1 MFPAVL
7 GVAAE
12 LPPTAEALA
21 GEPPTAAEP
30 LSLLRRLHFKM
41 VKMSET
47 PCRLKINF
55 FSVILI
61 IKTKFK

>member
-1 MFPAVL
+1 MFPAEL

-30 LSLLRRLHFKM
+30 LSLL
-41 VKMSET
+41 
-47 PCRLKINF
+47 CRLRFKGLTRT
-55 FSVILI
+55 VADPDMILEGGSL
-61 IKTKFK
+61 

>member
-21 GEPPTAAEP
+21 VEPPTAAEP
-30 LSLLRRLHFKM
+30 LLLLRRLHFEGLTCT
-41 VKMSET
+41 VAD
-47 PCRLKINF
+47 PDL
-55 FSVILI
+55 ILEGGGL
-61 IKTKFK
+61 

>member
-1 MFPAVL
+1 MFPAVS

-30 LSLLRRLHFKM
+30 LLLL
-41 VKMSET
+41 
-47 PCRLKINF
+47 CRLRFKGLTRT
-55 FSVILI
+55 VADPDMILEGGSL
-61 IKTKFK
+61 

>member
-21 GEPPTAAEP
+21 GELLTAAEL
-30 LSLLRRLHFKM
+30 LSLLRRLRFKGLTRTVADPDM
-41 VKMSET
+41 
-47 PCRLKINF
+47 
-55 FSVILI
+55 ILEGGSL
-61 IKTKFK
+61 